1 MPFAEWDEIFETG
14 IEEFDLQHKKMIQI
28 LNLIYI
34 YYQRRLDKKMIE
46 EVVQQLTDYFQKHFA
61 SEEAML
67 ESIEYPE
74 EELAVHKN
82 AHQEFLKA
90 YLQKVHEGNI
100 MELLKFVK
108 NWWVSHVFNIDK
120 KYGEFIKMK
129 NKS

>member
-1 MPFAEWDEIFETG
+1 MPFVDWDEIFETG
-14 IEEFDLQHKKMIQI
+14 VEEFDLQHKKMLQI
-28 LNLIYI
+28 LNLIYS
-34 YYQRRLDKKMIE
+34 YYQRRLDKTMIE
-46 EVVQQLTDYFQKHFA
+46 QVVQQLTDYFQKHFA

-90 YLQKVHEGNI
+90 YLQKVQEGNI

-108 NWWVSHVFNIDK
+108 NWWVSHVFHIDK